1 MESFYS
7 IIYLKPNALS
17 DEHLAVGLFTGG
29 GEGPFLFLSESRMR
43 LYKLITRKITYLAIQ
58 RLLNGLKQKVDGYR
72 GNHAELRIFDPLY
85 SKEELMKLKKMSKGT
100 VVFSE
105 PTVINEWLNQEVH
118 DQLVQQFLREQ
129 KKKVLPKRSAF
140 HLFWKRYVNQ
150 PDFDAYTR
158 FATTKELKQEAEV
171 HISVDLYHAEKR
183 EVVKAIDFD
192 LKPMTVEKKCYEFNL
207 LSLIFT
213 EHTLICVFPSPKT
226 KEGKERLMLA
236 QTDYPTVK
244 FKKFRIEF

>member
-1 MESFYS
+1 M
-7 IIYLKPNALS
+7 
-17 DEHLAVGLFTGG
+17 
-29 GEGPFLFLSESRMR
+29 
-43 LYKLITRKITYLAIQ
+43 
-58 RLLNGLKQKVDGYR
+58 
-72 GNHAELRIFDPLY
+72 
-85 SKEELMKLKKMSKGT
+85 
-100 VVFSE
+100 
-105 PTVINEWLNQEVH
+105 NQEVH
-118 DQLVQQFLREQ
+118 DQLVQQFLGEQ

-158 FATTKELKQEAEV
+158 FATTKELKQETEV
-171 HISVDLYHAEKR
+171 NISVDLYHAEKR

>member
-58 RLLNGLKQKVDGYR
+58 RLLNALKQKVDGYR
-72 GNHAELRIFDPLY
+72 GNQAELRLFDPLY
-85 SKEELMKLKKMSKGT
+85 SKEELIKLKKMSKGT

-118 DQLVQQFLREQ
+118 YQLVQQFLGEQ

-140 HLFWKRYVNQ
+140 HLIWKRYVNQ
-150 PDFDAYTR
+150 PNFDAYTR

-171 HISVDLYHAEKR
+171 NISVDLYHAEKW

-207 LSLIFT
+207 LSSIFT

-244 FKKFRIEF
+244 FKKFRREF

>member
-29 GEGPFLFLSESRMR
+29 GEGPFVFLSESRMK
-43 LYKLITRKITYLAIQ
+43 LYKVITRKNTFLAIQ
-58 RLLNGLKQKVDGYR
+58 RLLNGLKKEVDGYR
-72 GNHAELRIFDPLY
+72 GNQAELRLFDPLY
-85 SKEELMKLKKMSKGT
+85 SKEELMKLKKMSRGT

-105 PTVINEWLNQEVH
+105 PTVINEWLNEEVH
-118 DQLVQQFLREQ
+118 DQLVQQFLGEQ

-140 HLFWKRYVNQ
+140 HLNWKRYVNQ
-150 PDFDAYTR
+150 PNFDAYTQ

-171 HISVDLYHAEKR
+171 NISVDLYHAEKR

-192 LKPMTVEKKCYEFNL
+192 LKSISVEKKCYELNL
-207 LSLIFT
+207 LGTIFKK
-213 EHTLICVFPSPKT
+213 HTLICVFPSPKT

-236 QTDYPTVK
+236 QTDYPNVK
-244 FKKFRIEF
+244 FKMFRREF

>member
-58 RLLNGLKQKVDGYR
+58 RLLNGLKQKVDGYQ
-72 GNHAELRIFDPLY
+72 GNQAELRLFDPLY

-118 DQLVQQFLREQ
+118 DQLVQKFLGEQ

-140 HLFWKRYVNQ
+140 HLFWKRYLNQ

-171 HISVDLYHAEKR
+171 NISVDLYHAEKR

-207 LSLIFT
+207 LSLIFPNT
-213 EHTLICVFPSPKT
+213 PLFAYFQVRK
-226 KEGKERLMLA
+226 
-236 QTDYPTVK
+236 Q
-244 FKKFRIEF
+244 KKAKSA